1 MGDVYEKVT
10 VNLDKGT
17 VYADGEKTSLRKVLH
32 CSKKKEEQYLEKS
45 ASGFEKS
52 VEDNSD

>member
-17 VYADGEKTSLRKVLH
+17 VYADGEKTSLRKVFH
-32 CSKKKEEQYLEKS
+32 CSKKKEEQYLEK
-45 ASGFEKS
+45 AVPGKECRGL
-52 VEDNSD
+52 